1 MLMQLDQLIVQVLD
15 IALLDDGAVFKAVK
29 LQLEN
34 GGTASEEKDNGKECK
49 RFHVIH
55 TFP

>member
-34 GGTASEEKDNGKECK
+34 GGTASEETK
-49 RFHVIH
+49 
-55 TFP
+55 TQAQ